1 MKMNI
6 CARKIV
12 GSQEKSVG
20 TQENA
25 VGASGKCQIL
35 CKNLQKLSKNE
46 KFHKILQENYIFCA
60 KTALARDKNRWR
72 TISRWRAPTI
82 VGVRQR
88 RCAPTAYSVFC
99 TSAPTAYEHPKL
111 SNKTINFLLKNPYLA
126 YQKTAWI
133 LSEVITNVH
142 ILTKIL
148 SFL

>member
-1 MKMNI
+1 MEMNI

-12 GSQEKSVG
+12 GSQEKGVD

-25 VGASGKCQIL
+25 VGASEKCQIL

-46 KFHKILQENYIFCA
+46 NFHKILQENYMFCA

-82 VGVRQR
+82 VGVHQRVGARQR

-99 TSAPTAYEHPKL
+99 TSAPTAYL
-111 SNKTINFLLKNPYLA
+111 S
-126 YQKTAWI
+126 
-133 LSEVITNVH
+133 
-142 ILTKIL
+142 LTVFFARANGL
-148 SFL
+148 